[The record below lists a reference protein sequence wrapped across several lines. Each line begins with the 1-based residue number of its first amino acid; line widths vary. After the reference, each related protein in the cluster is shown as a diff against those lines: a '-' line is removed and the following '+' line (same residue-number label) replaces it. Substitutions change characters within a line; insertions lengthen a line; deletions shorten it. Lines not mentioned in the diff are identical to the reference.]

1 MTIKQRHLV
10 SANLSTCEVKAE
22 IGVGNHGP
30 LLSNLTQNTIDSKIQ
45 KMSCGMI
52 WHASRPPF
60 LW

>member
-52 WHASRPPF
+52 
-60 LW
+60 